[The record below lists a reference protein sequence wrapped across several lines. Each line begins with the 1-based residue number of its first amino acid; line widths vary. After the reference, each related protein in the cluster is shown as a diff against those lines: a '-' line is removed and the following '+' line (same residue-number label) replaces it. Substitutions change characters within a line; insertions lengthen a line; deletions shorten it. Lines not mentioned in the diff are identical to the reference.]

1 MQYIIMQFFRSLKKR
16 KTTMAINIGGYAI
29 SMAVLLILVSFIIG
43 EKSVNKGFEN
53 GKNIYRIMPSDGGSY
68 VPQTLMDDI
77 HSKVPG
83 VEKICLYA
91 ITDGLYK
98 MDEKLE
104 PARFIST
111 NDDFLD
117 MFSFRFIHK
126 SSDQTLLV
134 ANNIILT
141 KSFSEKLFGTKNP
154 VGESMQIGNKTYNV
168 VGVVNDVPKYASFRF
183 DALTPVS
190 FFCPYRMG
198 FNTENHD
205 LYCSFLQLVQGVDY
219 EKTNL
224 QVAGMIKHWKAF
236 KDISLSLQPLKK
248 VYFSSLSGD
257 GLEHAN
263 VKLLYLLTSIA
274 IVIFFMTIFNYTN
287 LTLANSYDRMNEIGI
302 KKTTGASRR
311 EIFRQIIAESLLV
324 SFLSMLIA
332 IVVSFAIDPI
342 FSSILGKNIDLNSLF
357 SQPLVIIT
365 GFLLFFCT
373 GILSGIYPA
382 FLFSGMSPLQMISQ
396 QTGSKKRGN
405 RESMVAVQ
413 FLITTVLIISL
424 LFIQK
429 QLAFVK
435 HSDLGFNKELMVRLD
450 LMGNASLKKEVLK
463 NELLRNPD
471 IVSVSGTSGSPMET
485 IGSGSGNFVVNG
497 EDKMISFRSFGID
510 EDFLKTFDIEVIK
523 GRNLRNTDSTACLIN
538 EHLYKELGW
547 SDLAEKK
554 IFGNEVLGVVKN
566 FHYENLY
573 TEIGNLQIQM
583 APSYS
588 RVLNIKMQGN
598 IAQNIDFI
606 KKTYKTIEPE
616 FPFSFKFYD
625 DWIQSMYQKEE
636 KQAQAIGLFTLLAII
651 ISCLGL
657 IGTVEHITHK
667 KVKEIGIRKV
677 NGARIYEVLVM
688 LNKGFV
694 KWVVIAFVIATPISY
709 YAMNKWLENF
719 AYKTELSWWVFAL
732 AGLLVLVI
740 ALLTVSF
747 QSWRAATRNPVE
759 ALRNE

>member
-1 MQYIIMQFFRSLKKR
+1 MKYMILQFFRSLKKR

-83 VEKICLYA
+83 VEKMCLYG
-91 ITDGLYK
+91 ISEQFCK
-98 MDEKLE
+98 INEKLE
-104 PARFIST
+104 QARFINT

-126 SSDQTLLV
+126 SSDKTLLV

-141 KSFSEKLFGTKNP
+141 KSFSEKLFGRKNP
-154 VGESMQIGNKTYNV
+154 VGESMQIGNKTYYV

-183 DALTPVS
+183 DALAPIS
-190 FFCPYRMG
+190 FFCPYSMG

-205 LYCSFLQLVQGVDY
+205 MYCSFLQLGQGVDY
-219 EKTNL
+219 EKTNI
-224 QVAGMIKHWKAF
+224 QVAGMIKHWTAF
-236 KDISLSLQPLKK
+236 KDITLSLQPLRK
-248 VYFSSLSGD
+248 VYFSSLNGD
-257 GLEHAN
+257 EMEHAN
-263 VKLLYLLTSIA
+263 VKLIYLLSSIA
-274 IVIFFMTIFNYTN
+274 MVIFFMTIFNYTN
-287 LTLANSYDRMNEIGI
+287 LTLANSYDRMKEIGI
-302 KKTTGASRR
+302 KKTNGASRM
-311 EIFRQIIAESLLV
+311 EIFRQFITESLLV
-324 SFLSMLIA
+324 SFLSMFIA
-332 IVVSFAIDPI
+332 VLVSFAIDPI
-342 FSSILGKNIDLNSLF
+342 FSGILGKNIDLNSLF
-357 SQPLVIIT
+357 SQPLVIIA
-365 GFLLFFCT
+365 GILLFFCT

-382 FLFSGMSPLQMISQ
+382 FVFSGMSPLQMISQ
-396 QTGSKKRGN
+396 QTVSKKRGN

-435 HSDLGFNKELMVRLD
+435 HSDLGFDKELMVRLD
-450 LMGNASLKKEVLK
+450 LTGGTSSKKDVLK

-485 IGSGSGNFVVNG
+485 VGSGSGTFQVNG
-497 EDKMISFRSFGID
+497 EDKMISFQSFSID
-510 EDFLKTFDIEVIK
+510 EDFMKTFGIEVIK
-523 GRNLRNTDSTACLIN
+523 GRNLRNIDLTGCLIN

-547 SDLAEKK
+547 SDLAEKT
-554 IFGNEVLGVVKN
+554 IFGKDIIGVVKN

-573 TEIGNLQIQM
+573 TEIGNLQMQM
-583 APSYS
+583 DGSSA
-588 RVLNIKMQGN
+588 RVLNIKMHGN
-598 IAQNIDFI
+598 IAQNLDFI
-606 KKTYKTIEPE
+606 KKTYQAIEPE

-636 KQAQAIGLFTLLAII
+636 KQAQAIGLFSLLAII

-677 NGARIYEVLVM
+677 NGARISEVLIM
-688 LNKGFV
+688 LNKDFV

-719 AYKTELSWWVFAL
+719 AYKTELSWWIFAL
-732 AGLLVLVI
+732 AGLLALGI
-740 ALLTVSF
+740 AILTMCW
-747 QSWRAATRNPVE
+747 QSWKAATRNPVE
-759 ALRNE
+759 SLRNE